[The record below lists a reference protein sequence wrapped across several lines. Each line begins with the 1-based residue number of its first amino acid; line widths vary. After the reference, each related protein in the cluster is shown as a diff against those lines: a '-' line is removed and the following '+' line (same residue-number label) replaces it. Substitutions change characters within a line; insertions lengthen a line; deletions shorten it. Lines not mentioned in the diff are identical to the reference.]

1 MSRSFR
7 DLLKFSV
14 PVLLAAALL
23 SGCGS
28 GSSGSADLGQG
39 PSVESPPPPV
49 TVTETFN
56 FEAPNSFFVVG
67 TPPTHARFSNGL
79 AEDNGAW
86 IIPSGQTGVIE
97 FGTPADAVK
106 FSSKDNFSA
115 TSAASAGAQKGTLLP
130 SGSQKVDPPFDTA
143 MYVRGSI
150 AGDWAAL
157 PENQFQEVSDNV
169 LAVTIPIAAGDY
181 QFKVADAGWQGPT
194 NCGGSDNPTP
204 IPVGAAF
211 TLGCSNG
218 SQNLAI
224 TIATAGDYKF
234 TFDVTGADKTAPKI
248 TVARDTGGG
257 GGGGGG
263 GEEPEDSTIIRI
275 YAKDVLAAGS
285 AETLLKTVKGLGQLD
300 VDELRQGGATRIT
313 RIEIENTGEGGD
325 IGVEDFAWTANPRF
339 ALAPVSVDIFYNR
352 PEGVAGT
359 RIAVGGQSPQNCVAT
374 TSGVGCVVRDVQVPP
389 FANTNMVVTNTD
401 GSSETILFNSGGE
414 DVFATS
420 GAPVARPGAPGQ
432 EGKAPAL
439 PRNANEV
446 ILFYK
451 RDDGNYTGWGLHLF
465 PLDPPGDAW
474 TLFPTPGEFPFEGI
488 DPQWGAYFRIALPGK
503 ENPRYSNNPPV
514 SRIRALIR

>member
-150 AGDWAAL
+150 AGDWAVL
-157 PENQFQEVSDNV
+157 PENQLQEVSDNV
-169 LAVTIPIAAGDY
+169 LAVTIPIEAGDY
-181 QFKVADAGWQGPT
+181 QFKVADAGWTGTT

-204 IPVGAAF
+204 VPLGSAF

-224 TIATAGDYKF
+224 TIATAGD
-234 TFDVTGADKTAPKI
+234 
-248 TVARDTGGG
+248 
-257 GGGGGG
+257 
-263 GEEPEDSTIIRI
+263 
-275 YAKDVLAAGS
+275 
-285 AETLLKTVKGLGQLD
+285 
-300 VDELRQGGATRIT
+300 
-313 RIEIENTGEGGD
+313 
-325 IGVEDFAWTANPRF
+325 
-339 ALAPVSVDIFYNR
+339 
-352 PEGVAGT
+352 
-359 RIAVGGQSPQNCVAT
+359 
-374 TSGVGCVVRDVQVPP
+374 
-389 FANTNMVVTNTD
+389 
-401 GSSETILFNSGGE
+401 
-414 DVFATS
+414 
-420 GAPVARPGAPGQ
+420 
-432 EGKAPAL
+432 
-439 PRNANEV
+439 
-446 ILFYK
+446 
-451 RDDGNYTGWGLHLF
+451 
-465 PLDPPGDAW
+465 
-474 TLFPTPGEFPFEGI
+474 
-488 DPQWGAYFRIALPGK
+488 
-503 ENPRYSNNPPV
+503 
-514 SRIRALIR
+514 